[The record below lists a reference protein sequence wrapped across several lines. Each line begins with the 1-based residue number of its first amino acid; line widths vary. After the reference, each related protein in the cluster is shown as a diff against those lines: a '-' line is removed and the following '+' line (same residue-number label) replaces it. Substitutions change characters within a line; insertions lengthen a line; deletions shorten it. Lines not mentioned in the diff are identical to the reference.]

1 MKLRK
6 QGERGK
12 TFSEDTVVWLTI
24 KDEQAIQEARKKP
37 NVIKVDQFNSDDEDC
52 NSKKEV
58 RTVSSIALLLTLIG
72 HNTVFKWYRN
82 SSYQ

>member
-24 KDEQAIQEARKKP
+24 KDEQAIQEARKRK
-37 NVIKVDQFNSDDEDC
+37 NKSNWIKVDQCNSDDEDC
-52 NSKKEV
+52 SSKNKCA
-58 RTVSSIALLLTLIG
+58 R
-72 HNTVFKWYRN
+72 
-82 SSYQ
+82 